1 MVLPSRSTCRICN
14 FARLSPSLRHRTL
27 HTLVYNI
34 PPRIPDPTSQDYIWA
49 FFCRFI
55 PLSCLFDSPARGP
68 LPMAQLGSGRAHLIE
83 KLELELDNPR
93 NSVLWLHGPPGTGKS
108 VIAYT
113 LASRYRQKHRLAG
126 SFSFS
131 RRHANCKSAHSV
143 VLALAYQLGLSEPL
157 VKEKIIT
164 ALNNDPGII
173 LPSRDLREQF
183 ARLLVEPLE
192 TVDWRFSSRA
202 LVIDAVDQCQ
212 DQTLDLIS
220 LLTRLLS
227 HLTDVGLHIFFAS
240 RDEVFIK
247 RHSTPVT
254 SMSIERQFAIVTL
267 HTTDRQV
274 SLPRIDINSD
284 IRSFLCQ
291 SFKKIYARHRLQC
304 RKPWPP
310 DDVLDHLVNRIGPY
324 FGAASVVVRFI
335 ESLDHDPTD
344 RMDLIYHILT
354 INPSLHPGSLVDDLY
369 ESIISTSDDIKQA
382 YLHLAIVASLPG
394 MLSCSQLDNLLNR
407 GTNQK
412 FDMCSVLSRLS
423 PLVHIPA
430 SDGAVQICHESL
442 CDYLCDP
449 LRCGERLIPQ
459 ALVHRL
465 LAYSSL
471 SIMVKELPD
480 DSTISSRLSQLT
492 ADSTS
497 LNGFDDESVL
507 SLVVYLPPDPLQL
520 LFALP
525 HIMQHGVTGL
535 TADPRTT
542 FALGYF
548 CSAWQILQHFELSAF
563 NTLLPSFR
571 FLKDLRSLPVLLAFP
586 IFLSFES
593 LGNGQIPGSSSL
605 QNEPRIGAL
614 NAVAEI
620 VNHLYAL
627 KDECRTG
634 SGALDYACTHW
645 AYHLSLAEWDDDL
658 RSILTTFIS
667 QKLEKWLVRAWC
679 LQNFVTCLRILYNVR
694 ELCLTATHFGA
705 RSTDANME
713 TITTAEEAEAETQYT
728 LASAG
733 EPSRATEKK
742 AYEVL
747 TEPQVG
753 RKAIES
759 NSTFVCMW
767 RGPSRL
773 CCNNLFNVH
782 NLPSHLRT
790 HYGSNKLVFCRWGN
804 CSRVMRRD
812 TIARHVKEVHLGIRR
827 SRSNTRVLAGIFDRS
842 SKQITH

>member
-1 MVLPSRSTCRICN
+1 DNT
-14 FARLSPSLRHRTL
+14 
-27 HTLVYNI
+27 
-34 PPRIPDPTSQDYIWA
+34 WA
-49 FFCRFI
+49 FFCRFV
-55 PLSCLFDSPARGP
+55 PLGALFDSPARGP
-68 LPMAQLGSGRAHLIE
+68 LPMTHPGSGRTRLIE
-83 KLELELDNPR
+83 TLELALDNPK
-93 NSVLWLHGPPGTGKS
+93 NSMSWLHGPLGTGKS
-108 VIAYT
+108 VIAYN
-113 LASRYRQKHRLAG
+113 LASRCRQKHRLAG
-126 SFSFS
+126 SFFFS
-131 RRHANCKSAHSV
+131 HVHANCRSAHSV

-157 VKEKIIT
+157 AKDKIIT
-164 ALNNDPGII
+164 ALSSDPG
-173 LPSRDLREQF
+173 LMFPSRDLREKF
-183 ARLLVEPLE
+183 ARLIIEPLE

-344 RMDLIYHILT
+344 RMDLISHILT
-354 INPSLHPGSLVDDLY
+354 NPSSPSESSVDDFY
-369 ESIISTSDDIKQA
+369 KSIISTSDDIKQT
-382 YLHLAIVASLPG
+382 YLHLTIVASLPS

-507 SLVVYLPPDPLQL
+507 
-520 LFALP
+520 
-525 HIMQHGVTGL
+525 
-535 TADPRTT
+535 
-542 FALGYF
+542 
-548 CSAWQILQHFELSAF
+548 
-563 NTLLPSFR
+563 
-571 FLKDLRSLPVLLAFP
+571 
-586 IFLSFES
+586 
-593 LGNGQIPGSSSL
+593 
-605 QNEPRIGAL
+605 
-614 NAVAEI
+614 
-620 VNHLYAL
+620 
-627 KDECRTG
+627 TG

-759 NSTFVCMW
+759 NSV
-767 RGPSRL
+767 
-773 CCNNLFNVH
+773 
-782 NLPSHLRT
+782 
-790 HYGSNKLVFCRWGN
+790 
-804 CSRVMRRD
+804 RRP
-812 TIARHVKEVHLGIRR
+812 
-827 SRSNTRVLAGIFDRS
+827 VLAVHEIDANLCRLSCACGVVRLDYVATICSTSTIFLLIYEPITEVTSLS
-842 SKQITH
+842 SAGGVTVLV